1 MKIKLLTP
9 LSGVNGSF
17 GIGEVIEVDKN
28 EAIRLIEK
36 ELAEPVNKKEFATLI
51 AKLEKEKRAKEE
63 AQKLAEVQTQ
73 KEKAEAELNGLYA
86 RVVELEAYLAGVTL
100 TDEEK
105 FQAVE
110 ELKNRDLK
118 GKNKK

>member
-1 MKIKLLTP
+1 MKIKLLSP
-9 LSGVNGSF
+9 LSGVKGSF
-17 GIGEVIEVDKN
+17 GIGEVINVSDL
-28 EAIRLIEK
+28 EAVRLVEK
-36 ELAEPVNKKEFATLI
+36 GLAEPVNKKQFTELI
-51 AKLEKEKRAKEE
+51 EKIEEEKRAKEE
-63 AQKLAEVQTQ
+63 AQKLAEVQAQ

>member
-17 GIGEVIEVDKN
+17 GVGEVIEVDKN

-36 ELAEPVNKKEFATLI
+36 ELAEPVNKKEFTI
-51 AKLEKEKRAKEE
+51 FVTKLEEEKRAKEE
-63 AQKLAEVQTQ
+63 AQKLAEVQSQ

>member
-17 GIGEVIEVDKN
+17 GVGEVIEVDKN

-51 AKLEKEKRAKEE
+51 AKLEEEKRAKEE
-63 AQKLAEVQTQ
+63 AQKLAEVQAN
-73 KEKAEAELNGLYA
+73 KEKAEAELNGLYVK
-86 RVVELEAYLAGVTL
+86 VVELETYLAGVTL
-100 TDEEK
+100 TDKEK

-118 GKNKK
+118 GNNKK

>member
-17 GIGEVIEVDKN
+17 GVGEVIEVDKN

-63 AQKLAEVQTQ
+63 AQKLAEVQSQ